1 MKKSIKI
8 KLEKSDHL
16 KEYLGELERWE
27 GEGGT
32 ISDLHEILEDI
43 TLPIRP
49 GHTLEVVEGKIV
61 FEDDD
66 YFYEAILKLLPEGTR
81 ID

>member
-8 KLEKSDHL
+8 KLKRSDHL
-16 KEYLGELERWE
+16 KEYVEELERWE

-32 ISDLHEILEDI
+32 ISDLKEILDDI
-43 TLPIRP
+43 DLPLRP
-49 GHTLEVVEGKIV
+49 GETLEVVDGQIV

-66 YFYEAILKLLPEGTR
+66 YFYEATLKLMPEGTR